1 MAKDMISV
9 SEFYRFKSWA
19 ERSMDNTWRVFDNH
33 MASDFKR
40 FKRLENLEEYVTKGL
55 TKKVKHLEKEVRRL
69 GFWFGAATTLGVIGY
84 KEHKK
89 KIAELNKRINQLNT
103 AVATLNDIMPVGSMY
118 VDPGKG
124 LGITNTEMD
133 GPFTRLLKNGENTSE
148 NVGCKDV
155 K

>member
-9 SEFYRFKSWA
+9 SEFYRLKSWT
-19 ERSMDNTWRVFDNH
+19 ERSLDNTWRVFDNH

-55 TKKVKHLEKEVRRL
+55 TKKVRHLEKEVRKL

-84 KEHKK
+84 KNHKK
-89 KIAELNKRINQLNT
+89 KIDELNKRIDQLNT
-103 AVATLNDIMPVGSMY
+103 AVATLNDIMPVAPN
-118 VDPGKG
+118 DAA
-124 LGITNTEMD
+124 ITFRPEED
-133 GPFTRLLKNGENTSE
+133 GPFTRLLKNGENTSG
-148 NVGCKDV
+148 NGSCKDE

>member
-9 SEFYRFKSWA
+9 SEFYRLKSWT
-19 ERSMDNTWRVFDNH
+19 ERSLDNTWRVFDNH
-33 MASDFKR
+33 MTSDFKR

-55 TKKVKHLEKEVRRL
+55 TKKVRHLEKKVRKL

-84 KEHKK
+84 KDHKK
-89 KIAELNKRINQLNT
+89 KIAELNKRIDQLNT
-103 AVATLNDIMPVGSMY
+103 TVATLNDIVPVVPKNS
-118 VDPGKG
+118 V
-124 LGITNTEMD
+124 ITFKPEEV

-148 NVGCKDV
+148 NVGCKDE